1 MNHAYHGDTVGTM
14 SAGARGGFIAAY
26 TPLLFDVARIP
37 FPEPGQE
44 RRTLDTLEHHA
55 KGAAA
60 LVVEPLICGAGG
72 MRLYRP
78 EVLRGMADICAQSG
92 TLLIVDEVMT
102 GFGRTG
108 TLFACEQAGVRP
120 DIMTLAK
127 GLTGGSIPLAA
138 TLCRPDIFAAHF
150 STNRNHTLFHSS
162 SFTANPIACAAASA
176 NLDVW
181 LSEPVLERVNTL
193 CAMQERNLAAF
204 RDDPRVEN
212 VRRLGTITALDLKVD
227 DPGYLASMGL
237 ELTAFFH
244 SRGILLRP
252 LGNTIYVMPPYCI
265 SAEELAMVYAAI
277 KDALL
282 QFA

>member
-1 MNHAYHGDTVGTM
+1 
-14 SAGARGGFIAAY
+14 
-26 TPLLFDVARIP
+26 
-37 FPEPGQE
+37 
-44 RRTLDTLEHHA
+44 
-55 KGAAA
+55 
-60 LVVEPLICGAGG
+60 
-72 MRLYRP
+72 
-78 EVLRGMADICAQSG
+78 
-92 TLLIVDEVMT
+92 
-102 GFGRTG
+102 
-108 TLFACEQAGVRP
+108 
-120 DIMTLAK
+120 
-127 GLTGGSIPLAA
+127 
-138 TLCRPDIFAAHF
+138 
-150 STNRNHTLFHSS
+150 
-162 SFTANPIACAAASA
+162 
-176 NLDVW
+176 
-181 LSEPVLERVNTL
+181 
-193 CAMQERNLAAF
+193 MQERNLAAF